1 METITLSNLIKILG
15 SVTTRRDYKRSGAFL
30 DALIFT
36 ADNEGNLDLEYT
48 DDTESWMTIDACAIS
63 EFSYLKFGHHLSSP
77 RLNFIV
83 TKLIIFYYNDILS
96 KVETDIKEMID
107 ELDVDKRDRLV
118 KQLRQLQTDKQL
130 PLLEGREIN
139 DDNLAQSIVACFI
152 HCCYS
157 EEPRLKKVQNAY
169 TKWNIA
175 LLARNGVKQAQFAKD
190 FPAYRF
196 KTTWDTL
203 LADKCRNCQQCRHK
217 CPKFD
222 SNYNVQRL
230 IELYLNTPSRQNRA
244 LDHDELEKMWDEIA
258 EDVLRSPYA
267 VQVVTKVLAGL
278 PYDKKRTV
286 VGEALFDIFNPID
299 KDNGGKE

>member
-1 METITLSNLIKILG
+1 MATITLSDLIKILS

-36 ADNEGNLDLEYT
+36 ADNEGKLDLEYT
-48 DDTESWMTIDACAIS
+48 ETTESWMTLDACAVS
-63 EFSYLKFGHHLSSP
+63 EFSNLKFGHHLSSP
-77 RLNFIV
+77 KLNFIV
-83 TKLIIFYYNDILS
+83 TKLIIFYYNDVLS
-96 KVETDIKEMID
+96 KVEANVKEMVD
-107 ELDVDKRDRLV
+107 ELSADKRDSLAS
-118 KQLRQLQTDKQL
+118 QLRALQTNGKL
-130 PLLEGREIN
+130 PLLDGREIAN
-139 DDNLAQSIVACFI
+139 DNLPKTIVACFF

-157 EEPRLKKVQNAY
+157 EDPRLKKVQNAY
-169 TKWNIA
+169 AKWNIA
-175 LLARNGVKQAQFAKD
+175 QLARNGVKQAQFAKD

-196 KTTWDTL
+196 KTTWDSL
-203 LADKCRNCQQCRHK
+203 LTDRCRNCQQCRRK

-244 LDHDELEKMWDEIA
+244 SDHDELERMWDDIA

-278 PYDKKRTV
+278 SYDKKRTI
-286 VGEALFDIFNPID
+286 VGEALFDIFNPND
-299 KDNGGKE
+299 KDNSGKE